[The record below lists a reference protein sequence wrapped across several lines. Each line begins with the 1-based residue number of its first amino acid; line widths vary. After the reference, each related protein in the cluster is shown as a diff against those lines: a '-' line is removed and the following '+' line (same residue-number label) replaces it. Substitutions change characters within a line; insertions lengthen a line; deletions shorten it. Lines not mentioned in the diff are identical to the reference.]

1 MTGQAKLSGW
11 LANIFIF
18 IMKAQERQGGMV
30 KKELLLKVL
39 LILTSILAV
48 ISLAIHNDIILL
60 IAAVLMAICVV
71 LSFIKRE

>member
-1 MTGQAKLSGW
+1 
-11 LANIFIF
+11 
-18 IMKAQERQGGMV
+18 MV